1 MTSQPASKRRV
12 VLIGGVTLLFLA
24 VVIWR
29 VVQASAPQDPAPTV
43 EQLREERG
51 VPITVAAVER
61 SALSIWE
68 EFSGSVTGTRDATVL
83 ARADDR
89 IAEVLVQVGDRVQ
102 RGQVLVRVAN
112 EAVAARTRQARAALA
127 QAERAAERAK
137 ALLDAGAISDQAY
150 EQATTQ
156 LELARADLAASSD
169 PATLTSPLAG
179 TVTELIARP
188 GMIPRN
194 GDALVRVADLS
205 ESVVRLQL
213 SAGEVARLRAG
224 QPARVVG
231 SEARGQ
237 VRRVA
242 LQADPNTRLVE
253 VQVAFPPSARLIAG
267 TLATIEVE
275 TARRADALQ
284 VPRAAV
290 RDGAVWVVDAEG
302 IATRRQ
308 VRVGTQSAEV
318 AEVLDGLAAGERVVV
333 EGGSLLSEGAR
344 TRIVA
349 DEAR

>member
-1 MTSQPASKRRV
+1 MTNEPSSKRRYFI
-12 VLIGGVTLLFLA
+12 IGGASLLFLA
-24 VVIWR
+24 VVVWR
-29 VVQASAPQDPAPTV
+29 VVQATADQDAAPTV
-43 EQLREERG
+43 EQIRAEQG
-51 VPITVAAVER
+51 VPVTVAGVER

-68 EFSGSVTGTRDATVL
+68 EFSGSVTGTRDAAVL

-89 IAEVLVQVGDRVQ
+89 IAEVLVQVGDRVR

-112 EAVAARTRQARAALA
+112 ESVAARVRQARAALT

-156 LELARADLAASSD
+156 LELARADLAAASD
-169 PATLTSPLAG
+169 PSTLTSPLDG

-194 GDALVRVADLS
+194 GDALVRVADLR
-205 ESVVRLQL
+205 ESIVRLRL
-213 SAGEVARLRAG
+213 SATEVARLRVG
-224 QPARVVG
+224 QPARVVE
-231 SEARGQ
+231 SDARGQ
-237 VRRVA
+237 VRLVA

-253 VQVAFPPSARLIAG
+253 VQVVFPPSARLITG

-275 TARRADALQ
+275 TTRRADALQ

-302 IATRRQ
+302 LASRRT
-308 VRVGTQSAEV
+308 VRVGMQGADV
-318 AEVLDGLAAGERVVV
+318 VEVLEGLVVGDRVVV

>member
-1 MTSQPASKRRV
+1 MTSQPASKRRY
-12 VLIGGVTLLFLA
+12 VLIGGVSVVFLA
-24 VVIWR
+24 VVLWR
-29 VVQASAPQDPAPTV
+29 VVQASTPPAPTPTV

-61 SALSIWE
+61 AALSIWE
-68 EFSGSVTGTRDATVL
+68 EFSGGVTGTRDAVVL

-102 RGQVLVRVAN
+102 RGQVLLRVAN
-112 EAVAARTRQARAALA
+112 EAVAARTRQARVALT

-150 EQATTQ
+150 EQTTTQ
-156 LELARADLAASSD
+156 LELARADLAAASD
-169 PATLTSPLAG
+169 PATITSPLDG
-179 TVTELIARP
+179 TVTEVIARQ

-205 ESVVRLQL
+205 ESVVRLRL
-213 SAGEVARLRAG
+213 SGDEVARVRVG

-231 SEARGQ
+231 SGARGQ

-242 LQADPNTRLVE
+242 LQADPSTRLVE
-253 VQVAFPPSARLIAG
+253 VQVAFPPSARLVTG

-275 TARRADALQ
+275 TTRRAEALQ

-290 RDGAVWVVDAEG
+290 RDGAVWVVSAEG
-302 IATRRQ
+302 VASRRA
-308 VRVGTQSAEV
+308 VRVGTQSAEI
-318 AEVLDGLAAGERVVV
+318 AEVLEGLDEGERVVV

-349 DEAR
+349 DEVR